1 MAVELTK
8 RRVPAEY
15 VTRSIVLGR
24 GWTQGAIVRFLAEPD
39 GTLANLRYRGSPPT
53 RLYAMARVQAI
64 EGTREW
70 QEWFFASRRRRAG
83 VVADPGSAV
92 GAGEP
97 GAPPVGPAGVVA
109 GPLDGG
115 VPGDGGGGAVVE
127 GARGG
132 GHAGGTRRD
141 DAAVAALAV
150 GAHVGAERDA
160 GEGRGRDSKDSKSSR
175 GSNGSQGSKGSK
187 GEVA

>member
-53 RLYAMARVQAI
+53 RLYAMTRVQAI
-64 EGTREW
+64 ESTREW
-70 QEWFFASRRRRAG
+70 QEWFFGSRRRRTA
-83 VVADPGSAV
+83 VVVEQGSA
-92 GAGEP
+92 
-97 GAPPVGPAGVVA
+97 PP
-109 GPLDGG
+109 GG
-115 VPGDGGGGAVVE
+115 VPGGPLGDGGTGSGGTRADGSGVDGSYVD
-127 GARGG
+127 GSGVDDLRGG
-132 GHAGGTRRD
+132 GTGKGR
-141 DAAVAALAV
+141 AAVAI

-160 GEGRGRDSKDSKSSR
+160 GVGRGRD
-175 GSNGSQGSKGSK
+175 SKGSK
-187 GEVA
+187 GEVV

>member
-70 QEWFFASRRRRAG
+70 QEWFFVSRRRRAG
-83 VVADPGSAV
+83 VVADPGSVV
-92 GAGEP
+92 GAGERSE
-97 GAPPVGPAGVVA
+97 PPVEPAGAVA

-115 VPGDGGGGAVVE
+115 VPGDGGGGDVVE
-127 GARGG
+127 GARAG

-141 DAAVAALAV
+141 DAVVAV

-160 GEGRGRDSKDSKSSR
+160 GVGRGRDSKDSKSSR

>member
-1 MAVELTK
+1 MAVELAK

-53 RLYAMARVQAI
+53 RLYAMTRVQAI

-70 QEWFFASRRRRAG
+70 QEWFFASRRRRTAA
-83 VVADPGSAV
+83 VVVERG
-92 GAGEP
+92 
-97 GAPPVGPAGVVA
+97 GAPPGGVS
-109 GPLDGG
+109 GGSLGDGG
-115 VPGDGGGGAVVE
+115 TGSGGTRVDGSGIDGPVVDDVRGGGTGGGGA
-127 GARGG
+127 
-132 GHAGGTRRD
+132 
-141 DAAVAALAV
+141 AVAV

-160 GEGRGRDSKDSKSSR
+160 GVGRGRD
-175 GSNGSQGSKGSK
+175 SKGSK